1 MTGLAGMLI
10 LLGLLM
16 FSIRA
21 RTQRLQ
27 RVDRGKGSVAQEI
40 PVQDSPLA
48 DSITQTIGL
57 AGGVYIAMITTI
69 NFLKLDVPETFN
81 FWGLSLDPIAMTAFI
96 VTILQPF
103 ILAVRDK
110 FMR

>member
-1 MTGLAGMLI
+1 MTGLAGVF
-10 LLGLLM
+10 LLFGLLM
-16 FSIRA
+16 LSVRERI
-21 RTQRLQ
+21 QRIQ
-27 RVDRGKGSVAQEI
+27 RMDSGKRSNGQEI
-40 PVQDSPLA
+40 PAQGSPLA

-81 FWGLSLDPIAMTAFI
+81 FWGVSLDPVAMTAFVI
-96 VTILQPF
+96 TVLQPF
-103 ILAVRDK
+103 AMAVRDK